1 MTRDKYWH
9 GQEEEGILVYY
20 WCYSHHGKQ
29 YGSSSKEKKL
39 PYDSAIPLLSL
50 YPQEKNHDLKEISVP
65 YVHCSIIHNN
75 QGMDT
80 S

>member
-1 MTRDKYWH
+1 MGRK
-9 GQEEEGILVYY
+9 
-20 WCYSHHGKQ
+20 K
-29 YGSSSKEKKL
+29 KEFLCTIGVTAIMGNSMAVPQKKKKL